1 MNNTWW
7 NDSSK
12 ESNDSSES
20 INDQQSSNV
29 NSENT
34 HTHTD
39 TPDSLITTKGSHF
52 EENKVAKKQKNKKL
66 AIILTS
72 VLSATALGVATFA
85 LIRSCS
91 TQYNLKNENL
101 LFTQRDIQNYKT
113 KVEKN
118 DWTKEEFQAE
128 ITSDSLT
135 DFTKLNL
142 LVENKTISNLIVD
155 VLPLQ
160 PNTDDTQNIEVRLK
174 TQKDDNGNELNNYY
188 KLDINVDENLA
199 ELKNNNLVLKNIDV
213 NFIRGVQIS
222 QLDKLYNEINNYISL
237 PSYKFTKSEF
247 KNHIASDQNKDLLKN
262 MIVSNL
268 YVSEFQRLDINQIK
282 SVEFDSDKLIIEL
295 SPEFNQGEYV
305 KFLIQTNPN
314 FYLEK
319 KSENYVLYINNLKF
333 WTDVAI
339 SPFDLN
345 NLSKKIQEFIN
356 LEMNQFNVNEF
367 INQLNTPMF
376 KNAIAQYLNIYSDK
390 IGQIS
395 YENDSLKINP
405 SSYVKFTCSELN
417 SYLTNDYIEISNALN
432 FYTTTNIINLSIL
445 YNKLNEYIKD
455 PSRKLTAVQFLE
467 TIQNNKQLIKNLIID
482 NLYV

>member
-7 NDSSK
+7 DDSTK

-34 HTHTD
+34 HTD

-52 EENKVAKKQKNKKL
+52 EENRVAKKQKNKKL

-91 TQYNLKNENL
+91 SQYNLKNENL

-174 TQKDDNGNELNNYY
+174 TQK
-188 KLDINVDENLA
+188 
-199 ELKNNNLVLKNIDV
+199 
-213 NFIRGVQIS
+213 
-222 QLDKLYNEINNYISL
+222 
-237 PSYKFTKSEF
+237 
-247 KNHIASDQNKDLLKN
+247 
-262 MIVSNL
+262 MIMV
-268 YVSEFQRLDINQIK
+268 
-282 SVEFDSDKLIIEL
+282 
-295 SPEFNQGEYV
+295 
-305 KFLIQTNPN
+305 TN
-314 FYLEK
+314 
-319 KSENYVLYINNLKF
+319 
-333 WTDVAI
+333 
-339 SPFDLN
+339 
-345 NLSKKIQEFIN
+345 
-356 LEMNQFNVNEF
+356 
-367 INQLNTPMF
+367 
-376 KNAIAQYLNIYSDK
+376 
-390 IGQIS
+390 
-395 YENDSLKINP
+395 
-405 SSYVKFTCSELN
+405 
-417 SYLTNDYIEISNALN
+417 
-432 FYTTTNIINLSIL
+432 
-445 YNKLNEYIKD
+445 
-455 PSRKLTAVQFLE
+455 
-467 TIQNNKQLIKNLIID
+467 
-482 NLYV
+482 